1 VRRTVRFLARL
12 YPSRWRK
19 RYGVEFDILL
29 EDAPASA
36 RHAFD
41 IFSGALKMHLTS
53 WGIGKV
59 TVACAVVGMLAAAA
73 ISFAMPVHYLSK
85 ALLTVTPAD
94 ESTPEAAN
102 DAMRRSIFNRDILA
116 SVIENHQL
124 YARERSHMSLDEAV
138 EKMRRNIQVI
148 SLLPS
153 SPENRGTLRFY
164 VQFDNPDRF
173 VAQQVNQDLMSRF
186 IEENLNP
193 QLESHSVFRVLD
205 VPSLP
210 LTPDAPNRTQFAA
223 VGLLAGLL
231 FGLNLSMAV
240 RSRRGTLVS

>member
-1 VRRTVRFLARL
+1 
-12 YPSRWRK
+12 
-19 RYGVEFDILL
+19 
-29 EDAPASA
+29 
-36 RHAFD
+36 
-41 IFSGALKMHLTS
+41 
-53 WGIGKV
+53 
-59 TVACAVVGMLAAAA
+59 MLAAAA

-94 ESTPEAAN
+94 ESTREAAN

-116 SVIENHQL
+116 SVLENHQL
-124 YARERSHMSLDEAV
+124 YARERSRMSLDEAV

-164 VQFDNPDRF
+164 VQFDYPDRF

-205 VPSLP
+205 APSLP
-210 LTPDAPNRTQFAA
+210 LTPDAPNRTQFAV

-231 FGLNLSMAV
+231 FGLNLAVVV